1 HQIENASS
9 VRPLRPRLAVSHLAS
24 PRAVL
29 DAAALDVLLELLHA
43 FLDAAAKQ
51 AERVADVLRC
61 ALRLVGHEEANQRAV
76 GPDRLEADG
85 AGVRRIARDAL
96 PTDFLVR
103 HLLGDLGIPLLV
115 LAENLGVPAHVR
127 VVELLDLFDAVH
139 ETWEFLKLRP
149 LVVNGADGA
158 VDFDR
163 LFDALHVISPCYA
176 PDKPKLL
183 QVAFRRHA
191 LCISVL
197 ADTRTFDSN
206 QCFPHKGHSAA
217 AAAEWH
223 TFFARCIRGT

>member
-1 HQIENASS
+1 
-9 VRPLRPRLAVSHLAS
+9 
-24 PRAVL
+24 
-29 DAAALDVLLELLHA
+29 
-43 FLDAAAKQ
+43 
-51 AERVADVLRC
+51 
-61 ALRLVGHEEANQRAV
+61 
-76 GPDRLEADG
+76 
-85 AGVRRIARDAL
+85 
-96 PTDFLVR
+96 
-103 HLLGDLGIPLLV
+103 
-115 LAENLGVPAHVR
+115 
-127 VVELLDLFDAVH
+127 H

-176 PDKPKLL
+176 PDKSRLL

-223 TFFARCIRGT
+223 TFFCALHSGHVTCNVRVPHEPVSTRRAAMQMQQLKELLLQSLEHERAGVEVYETAIRCAVSEDLKHQWSEYLEQTHTHAALL